1 MCLYNSCDYK
11 SKTSNRE
18 PFYVYFLDPISRK
31 TWFLRALTGWSET
44 TFEIQVPELKQN
56 LIHYMC
62 ASNFYF
68 VVVIFSQLQNDQVY
82 IIADVGFDWLVAG
95 YVEPDD
101 ISSKTISNESVKFNL
116 LDNRKR
122 I

>member
-1 MCLYNSCDYK
+1 M
-11 SKTSNRE
+11 
-18 PFYVYFLDPISRK
+18 
-31 TWFLRALTGWSET
+31 
-44 TFEIQVPELKQN
+44 
-56 LIHYMC
+56 
-62 ASNFYF
+62 
-68 VVVIFSQLQNDQVY
+68 FSQLQNDQVY